1 MTKAKAAKAA
11 IGYKEMNKSDQAA
24 ATKLRW
30 SEYGEKHLLGRT
42 IVGVRYLT
50 DKETEDLG
58 WMSAAIVLLLD
69 DGSSILPSRDD
80 EGNDAGALF
89 GQGKEGEEL
98 TFPVI

>member
-1 MTKAKAAKAA
+1 MIKAKTAKA
-11 IGYKEMNKSDQAA
+11 ITGYKAMNKSDQAA
-24 ATKLRW
+24 ALKLRW
-30 SEYGEKHLLGRT
+30 SEYGEKYLLGRT

-50 DKETEDLG
+50 DKEAENLG

-80 EGNDAGALF
+80 EGNDAGTLF
-89 GQGKEGEEL
+89 GQGKDGEEL

>member
-1 MTKAKAAKAA
+1 MTTHKT
-11 IGYKEMNKSDQAA
+11 MNKSDKAA

-30 SEYGEKHLLGRT
+30 SQHAENHLLGRT

-50 DKETEDLG
+50 DAETEGLG
-58 WMSAAIVLLLD
+58 WMSAALVILLD
-69 DGSSILPSRDD
+69 DGSCIFPSSDD

-89 GQGKEGEEL
+89 GQAKDGKDL